1 MNIKKAILGKA
12 QCAVDLGDGSER
24 GEYVCQDYI
33 INKLGRPHKGIG
45 LMYCY
50 YPLDKGWPER
60 ASIAFQSKD
69 SKNAWGYPYDDY
81 FPYQGGL
88 EGNQDGEPF
97 TFMRD
102 IRKHGQD
109 VNLTMTF
116 DCAVSDEQLIAIAK
130 DLKKFGRI
138 RFRINHEA
146 TGTWFNF
153 NKRYSYQEVADFFVR
168 FHKIIKEYA
177 PNVSTL
183 ICIGGLKKDGSGEI
197 EYEEEF
203 TEALQVAD
211 IWSHDRYISLHW
223 GWPNDIAEPGLNNHS
238 RNDLKVVHEHNRDAF
253 ERYKVVNNGKDKL
266 KVLSELNTDGDVT
279 GGIQQAEDVKEFYD
293 RIKSGEF
300 DFYNSITMYQFR
312 DRGRLGLEQE
322 DPNNP
327 DVGIDQPLLQTYK
340 EIISDPYF
348 NPTIK
353 ADTDI
358 ELPFKLRWGDAEDS
372 DGIAIGIDFEKNP
385 VFCEVTFN
393 EEGLNL
399 MMEINGRWFYKAP
412 DTKVIDL
419 MPAFWDKP
427 LTKGKE
433 IKLNIF
439 APPANGEND
448 PSQGDD
454 WDINYYSEM
463 QNIPEF
469 RIRYAP
475 SVLRSEVNT
484 QL

>member
-1 MNIKKAILGKA
+1 MDIKKIVLGKA
-12 QCAVDLGDGSER
+12 KCAVDIGDGSER
-24 GEYVCQDYI
+24 GEYVSQDYI
-33 INKLGRPHKGIG
+33 INKLGRTHRGIG

-50 YPLDKGWPER
+50 YPLDEGWPER
-60 ASIAFQSKD
+60 ASVAFKSED
-69 SKNAWGYPYDDY
+69 SQNAWGYPYDDY
-81 FPYQGGL
+81 FTYKGGL
-88 EGNQDGEPF
+88 NGNQDGEPF

-109 VNLTMTF
+109 VNLTMTV
-116 DCAVSDEQLIAIAK
+116 DCAVSDEHLIAIAK
-130 DLKKFGRI
+130 DLKKYGRLK
-138 RFRINHEA
+138 FRINHEA

-183 ICIGGLKKDGSGEI
+183 ICIGGVKGDGTGEI
-197 EYEEEF
+197 EYEKEF
-203 TEALQVAD
+203 TEAVQVAD

-238 RNDLKVVHEHNRDAF
+238 RSDLTLVHKHNKEAF
-253 ERYKVVNNGKDKL
+253 ERYKYINGGKDKP

-279 GGIQQAEDVKEFYD
+279 GGIEQAEDVKEFYD

-300 DFYNSITMYQFR
+300 DFYNAITMYQFR

-322 DPNNP
+322 DPNNSE
-327 DVGIDQPLLQTYK
+327 VGIDQPLLQTYK

-348 NPTIK
+348 NPTI
-353 ADTDI
+353 DLQEDV

-372 DGIAIGIDFEKNP
+372 DGIGIKIDFEKNP
-385 VFCEVTFN
+385 VFCEVTFE

-412 DTKVIDL
+412 ETKVIDL
-419 MPAFWDKP
+419 MPAFWAKP
-427 LTKGKE
+427 LESGQTVV
-433 IKLNIF
+433 LNVF

-454 WDINYYSEM
+454 WDINYYSEIK
-463 QNIPEF
+463 QIPEF

-475 SVLRSEVNT
+475 SVTRAEAKTNI
-484 QL
+484 